1 MKAIVIGPGRIGCG
15 FAGQVLRASGYE
27 LTFVGRGAIVAELSR
42 AGRYRV
48 RLTDGRH
55 TRDIEVPGVR
65 ALDVSDAEAVSA
77 AIAEADLVAVS
88 VGPRNL
94 AGVAPL
100 LAAGL
105 SRRSTPVNVIAFE
118 NCADPGGCLREAVF
132 GEAPSLRGAGHG
144 FSGALVSRIV
154 TRRMG
159 DPERGEPLVFLG
171 DPPTSF
177 IVHGP
182 SMCAPLPKIEGMQ
195 VVSDYGAWLMKKLYT
210 FSAGHASAA
219 YLGALKG
226 YHYVHSA
233 IRDPEIRAAVL
244 AAMEEGQRGLLQRYG
259 PELAGGRAELEEI
272 IARFENAELDDPV
285 SRVGRDPLRKL
296 GPEDRL
302 VGAAKLAAEA
312 GVQPRRLA
320 LVAAAAMCFLCSE
333 NSSAGSEAPDAS
345 VRSISGLDPGRGLGR
360 EVVEAFDKLAQGR
373 EQDNVL
379 LSLKELVWSWTR
391 DRVKAQPVPMRRT
404 A

>member
-27 LTFVGRGAIVAELSR
+27 LTFVGRGAIVAGLAR
-42 AGRYRV
+42 AGAYRV

-55 TRDIEVPGVR
+55 SRDVEVPGVR

-94 AGVAPL
+94 TGVAPV

-105 SRRSTPVNVIAFE
+105 LRRTTPVNVIAFE
-118 NCADPGGCLREAVF
+118 NCADPGGCLREAVA
-132 GEAPSLRGAGHG
+132 GLAPSLRSAGHG

-159 DPERGEPLVFLG
+159 NPEAGEPLVFLG
-171 DPPTSF
+171 DPPGSF

-182 SMCAPLPKIEGMQ
+182 SMCAPLPGIEGMQ
-195 VVSDYGAWLMKKLYT
+195 VVTDYGAWLMKKLYT

-272 IARFENAELDDPV
+272 VARFENAELDDPV

-302 VGAAKLAAEA
+302 LGAAKLAAEA

-333 NSSAGSEAPDAS
+333 NSSASAAGADAS
-345 VRSISGLDPGRGLGR
+345 VRSMAGLDPGRGLGR
-360 EVVEAFDKLAQGR
+360 DVLEAFGKLAEGR
-373 EQDNVL
+373 EKDNVL
-379 LSLKELVWSWTR
+379 LSLKELVWSWAR
-391 DRVKAQPVPMRRT
+391 DRVKAEPVPLRRT